1 MLNPR
6 KMRAVAL
13 ALVVAMLPVSVSAAP
28 NRQQQQQLLDEV
40 NSNIRNLDSLK
51 DEVDKDLNAASKKM
65 TKLMDEQAK
74 LQEQIDELQAK
85 IDKNNEKLEEIQ
97 EIKAQNYEAMKIR
110 IQYMYEHGMEDTIWN
125 SIVSAKTIGDTLKEI
140 EYCRTVYKRDRDRI
154 AEYEAAAE
162 EEVVVKAELDA
173 QLEEVL
179 DKAATA
185 ANKQEEL
192 GVYIASMQDKAS
204 EYASQLARAE
214 SLAESYEKALER
226 LDNQSNSNQSSNDS
240 NGSSSNQSSGNSS
253 GESSNS
259 GSSSSSSSSGNFDG
273 TIGGPNPISKKDANI
288 DSSVSYLKDD
298 SKNPKKQT
306 DISQTDLI
314 EYALQFVGNPYVW
327 GGNSLTNGCD
337 CSGFVK
343 LIYQHFGIETPRYS
357 QDFKRIGK
365 PVGYSNLQPGDIVVY
380 PGHVAMYVGDGIIVE
395 AQSKRTGITC
405 YRPVSRSASKITAIR
420 RVL

>member
-1 MLNPR
+1 MLNQR

-28 NRQQQQQLLDEV
+28 NRQQQQQMLDEV
-40 NSNIRNLDSLK
+40 NSNIKNLDSLK
-51 DEVDKDLNAASKKM
+51 DEVDKDLKAASKKM

-74 LQEQIDELQAK
+74 LQEQIDALQVMIEA
-85 IDKNNEKLEEIQ
+85 NNEKLEEIQ
-97 EIKAQNYEAMKIR
+97 EIKDRNYEAMKVR

-140 EYCRTVYKRDRDRI
+140 EYCQTVYKRDRDKI
-154 AEYEAAAE
+154 AEYEEAAKE
-162 EEVVVKAELDA
+162 EIAVKEELDT

-179 DKAATA
+179 AKAEVV
-185 ANKQEEL
+185 ANKHEEL

-204 EYASQLARAE
+204 EYASQIARAE
-214 SLAESYEKALER
+214 SLAESYEKAIER
-226 LDNQSNSNQSSNDS
+226 LDNQSNSNSNS
-240 NGSSSNQSSGNSS
+240 NASNSNTGSSL
-253 GESSNS
+253 S
-259 GSSSSSSSSGNFDG
+259 GSSSSSSSSSGTSSSSGNFDG
-273 TIGGPNPISKKDANI
+273 TIGGPNPISKKDANL

-306 DISQTDLI
+306 NISQTELI

-327 GGNSLTNGCD
+327 GGNSLTKGCD

-365 PVGYSNLQPGDIVVY
+365 PVGYSNLQPGDIIVY

-395 AQSKRTGITC
+395 AQSKKTGITC
-405 YRPVSRSASKITAIR
+405 YRPVSRSSSKITAIR